1 MAGSVALTPDSR
13 RPRPPPR
20 VAATGLAAGILAG
33 RCAVSVK
40 PIASRNGM
48 STDVAL
54 VAADARPGLLTKAA
68 ATTGDLRRHGRGS
81 DRRRQTAEW
90 LEWSRDDL
98 ANTRTAKRVA
108 AIALSAMVLVALVLV
123 SLAAAHPSWLS
134 PISQPG
140 HHYPGWLSGPLG
152 PLTSWFTLDTSGLE
166 VVFTAG
172 VAVMY
177 VAYVL
182 VLICAPR
189 IRPGWALAAVVVLQV
204 IFFLSPP
211 LTLTDVF
218 NYLNYGR
225 MEIVHGLN
233 PYTTIPALEPHTD
246 PTFALSNWHD
256 LLSPY
261 GPLFTI
267 LTFALVTLGVAG
279 FLWAL
284 KTILLLAS
292 LGSVWLIWRSAGMLG
307 RNRLGAALLLG
318 LNPLVL
324 VWGLGADHN
333 DFLVIFLVATA
344 MFVLIRARTRP
355 LATSEVETA
364 AAHDGGQPVTA
375 VLRAHARR
383 GLAWIDRAP
392 GVQAL
397 RESAIW
403 WEIGGGVAL
412 AGAVAVKASAAVL
425 IPVVLAGSA
434 RRLRVAAGL
443 LIGFVVI
450 TAVTLV
456 AFGPHLPNISQ
467 QNKLVTPVGI
477 PNVVGY
483 VLGVGGETAG
493 VRLAFGLGLVLAV
506 TACTV
511 WAWRTQDWLLPS
523 ACATL
528 ALLLCLSWSLPWY
541 LIWLLPFAALTPA
554 RWVRTTVI
562 VLGVYLF
569 MTSMPYSSRLERHL
583 DFNPRTTNIGRADE
597 DYLHSLLY

>member
-1 MAGSVALTPDSR
+1 MSADLALT
-13 RPRPPPR
+13 
-20 VAATGLAAGILAG
+20 
-33 RCAVSVK
+33 
-40 PIASRNGM
+40 
-48 STDVAL
+48 
-54 VAADARPGLLTKAA
+54 AADARPGLLTKAA
-68 ATTGDLRRHGRGS
+68 TTAAGLRRHARSGG
-81 DRRRQTAEW
+81 RRRHTAEW
-90 LEWSRDDL
+90 LDWSRGDL
-98 ANTRTAKRVA
+98 APTRAAKVVA
-108 AIALSAMVLVALVLV
+108 AVALTAMVLVALVLV

-140 HHYPGWLSGPLG
+140 HHYPRWLSGPLG
-152 PLTSWFTLDTSGLE
+152 PLTSWFTLNTAGLE

-189 IRPGWALAAVVVLQV
+189 IRPAWALTAVVVLQL

-233 PYTTIPALEPHTD
+233 PYTTIPALEPHSD

-284 KTILLLAS
+284 KTILLIAS
-292 LGSVWLIWRSAGMLG
+292 LGSVWLIWRSAAMLG
-307 RNRLGAALLLG
+307 RNRLGAALLIG

-333 DFLVIFLVATA
+333 DFLVIFLVALS
-344 MFVLIRARTRP
+344 MLVLIRARTRP
-355 LATSEVETA
+355 A
-364 AAHDGGQPVTA
+364 AASGVSTTA
-375 VLRAHARR
+375 TPEGERPAAPALRDRASRA
-383 GLAWIDRAP
+383 LAWIDHAP
-392 GVQAL
+392 GIQAL
-397 RESAIW
+397 RESPIW
-403 WEIGGGVAL
+403 WEVGGGVAL
-412 AGAVAVKASAAVL
+412 AGAVAIKASAAVL

-443 LIGFVVI
+443 LIGFVAIAV
-450 TAVTLV
+450 VTLV

-467 QNKLVTPVGI
+467 QDRLVTPVGI

-483 VLGVGGETAG
+483 ILGFGGETTG
-493 VRLAFGLGLVLAV
+493 VRLAFSLGLVLAV
-506 TACTV
+506 AGCSV
-511 WAWRTQDWLLPS
+511 WAWKTQDWLLPCG
-523 ACATL
+523 CATL

-541 LIWLLPFAALTPA
+541 LIWLLPFAALTQA

-569 MTSMPYSSRLERHL
+569 ITSMPYSSRLERHL